1 MRIVVAGGHGKIAR
15 IVERHLASRGDEV
28 VGLIRN
34 PDHAEDLRAD
44 GAEPV
49 LFDLENGTAD
59 ELAQLLQGAD
69 GVVFAAGAGPGSG
82 AARKDTVDRGGAVLL
97 VDAAEAAGVQRYVM
111 VSAINADRGGTGIE
125 DEVYAAYMEAKKAAD
140 DDLMSRD
147 LDWTVIRPG
156 RLTDEPGT
164 GDVTMARHTGP
175 GSVPREDVAR
185 VVVAALDDPAT
196 SGLVAELISGPTRV
210 ALALAELTD

>member
-1 MRIVVAGGHGKIAR
+1 MKIVIAGGHGKIAR
-15 IVERHLASRGDEV
+15 IVERHLAARGDDV

-34 PDHAEDLRAD
+34 PGHADDVRAE

-49 LFDLENGTAD
+49 LFDLESGTVE
-59 ELAQLLQGAD
+59 ELAAIVRGAD

-82 AARKDTVDRGGAVLL
+82 APRKDTVDRGGAVLL
-97 VDAAEAAGVQRYVM
+97 ADAAEAAGVPRYVL
-111 VSAINADRGGTGIE
+111 VSAIGADRGGEGIE
-125 DEVYAAYMEAKKAAD
+125 DEVYAAYMDAKRAAD
-140 DDLMSRD
+140 EDLMGRP
-147 LDWTVIRPG
+147 LGWTVLRPG

-164 GDVTMARHTGP
+164 GNVTMARHTGP

-185 VVVAALDDPAT
+185 VVIAALDDPAT
-196 SGLVAELISGPTRV
+196 AGLVAELVAGPTRV